1 MKITKNEFLTGNRSH
16 VVRNPSH
23 LFKPRAK
30 TNWGTDNEKK
40 GRPKAT
46 LLNVMLTNDQ
56 FVHVPPK
63 KLKKP
68 SKSAVATAPSPSK
81 SPGQSL
87 PPVPSNVQDPSSV
100 LAMGL

>member
-1 MKITKNEFLTGNRSH
+1 MKITKNEFQTGNSCH
-16 VVRNPSH
+16 SCTVRSH

-30 TNWGTDNEKK
+30 SNPRRDATKK

-46 LLNVMLTNDQ
+46 LLNVLLTNNQ

-100 LAMGL
+100 FAMGL